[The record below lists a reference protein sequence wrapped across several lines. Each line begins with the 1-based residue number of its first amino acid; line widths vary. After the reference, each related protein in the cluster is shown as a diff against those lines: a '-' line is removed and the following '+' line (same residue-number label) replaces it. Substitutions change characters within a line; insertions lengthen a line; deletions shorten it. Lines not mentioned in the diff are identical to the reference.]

1 MGITRH
7 SLHKR
12 RSTGGKKV
20 ALHKKRKYDMGRQ
33 AANTKLSNDQ
43 RTHMVRGRGGHIK
56 FRALRMHTGNFSWP
70 GEGACKPPPLPAS
83 LPLCPGVQLR
93 RTERVPAHRRAEPG
107 CARAALVVGGCS
119 GCRLRQL
126 PLPFAGCGLLG
137 RQLGGR
143 RAGLAGRSTRRPA
156 LSERGLLRAGC

>member
-70 GEGACKPPPLPAS
+70 GEGACKPPPCPPLS
-83 LPLCPGVQLR
+83 LCVLGSSCVEQSGYQRTAVPSLAAPGLR
-93 RTERVPAHRRAEPG
+93 WLSAAAAGVG
-107 CARAALVVGGCS
+107 CGSSPSPSRG
-119 GCRLRQL
+119 
-126 PLPFAGCGLLG
+126 AGCWAGSWADGGLG
-137 RQLGGR
+137 
-143 RAGLAGRSTRRPA
+143 
-156 LSERGLLRAGC
+156 

>member
-12 RSTGGKKV
+12 RNTGGKKV

-33 AANTKLSNDQ
+33 AANTKLSNEH

-70 GEGACKPPPLPAS
+70 GEGAFS
-83 LPLCPGVQLR
+83 LPTSSPAPLLHCPLCLR
-93 RTERVPAHRRAEPG
+93 SRHGLGGWGTRR
-107 CARAALVVGGCS
+107 
-119 GCRLRQL
+119 L
-126 PLPFAGCGLLG
+126 PLHAGETPLRMALFG
-137 RQLGGR
+137 QL
-143 RAGLAGRSTRRPA
+143 S
-156 LSERGLLRAGC
+156 C

>member
-33 AANTKLSNDQ
+33 AANTKLSTEQ

-70 GEGACKPPPLPAS
+70 GEGACKPPPPFPPLS
-83 LPLCPGVQLR
+83 LCVLGSSCVEQSGYQ
-93 RTERVPAHRRAEPG
+93 RTAVPG